1 MRHISLV
8 MCRAEGNAP
17 GKRRGQSFSREQK
30 IMPTIFQANPKVDQ
44 LRATLGHSIVD
55 ADAHQIEMVP
65 LFLDFLREVGGAK
78 MPQRWRD
85 YVVLTRRAFR
95 MTPEERSQVRPG
107 IPVWWPLPAENT
119 LDRAT
124 SSLPKLMHSRMDE
137 IGLDFAIVYPSLGL
151 FVLTLP
157 GMADGELRQASARA
171 FNNYNA
177 EMFRGFG
184 DRMTP
189 AAVIP
194 MHTPGEA
201 ITELEH
207 VVKTLGLKAAV
218 FAADVLR
225 PVPKPEKDPAAMA
238 ELYYYDCFGIDSPY
252 DYDPVWRKCIEL
264 RIAPTFHSAPIGRG
278 TRASISRHQYN
289 QLGGFAEGG
298 EAVCKALFFGGVTR
312 RFPDVRF
319 GFLEGGAGWAIAF
332 YARLVEHWK
341 KRNYEA
347 MQRLDPA
354 RIDTVLLGRLI
365 DEFGH
370 QRLKPYRDKVV
381 KDVVFGDRME
391 ELDDW
396 RECKITRPEDIRDL
410 FMPNFFFGCEGDD
423 RSAAAA
429 FDRKVNPYGASL
441 NPMFGSDI
449 GHFDVED
456 MRGVLEEAHELVDH
470 GLMSPQDFRRF
481 ALENPV
487 RLHGGMNKDFFKGT
501 KVEAEAEM
509 ILSADQA
516 HRARAREPM
525 AAQT

>member
-1 MRHISLV
+1 M
-8 MCRAEGNAP
+8 E
-17 GKRRGQSFSREQK
+17 E
-30 IMPTIFQANPKVDQ
+30 IMPTMFQANPKVEQ
-44 LRATLGHSIVD
+44 LRARLGHSIVD

-65 LFLDFLREVGGAK
+65 LFLDFLREVGGAR

-85 YVVLTRRAFR
+85 YVGLTRRAFR
-95 MTPEERSQVRPG
+95 MTPAERSQARPG
-107 IPVWWPLPAENT
+107 IPVWWPFPAENT

-124 SSLPKLMHSRMDE
+124 ASLPKLMHARMDE

-157 GMADGELRQASARA
+157 GMADNELRQSSARA

-177 EMFRGFG
+177 EMFRGLS
-184 DRMTP
+184 DRLTP
-189 AAVIP
+189 AGLIP
-194 MHTPGEA
+194 MHTPAEA
-201 ITELEH
+201 IAELEH
-207 VVKTLGLKAAV
+207 VVKTLGLKTAV

-225 PVPKPEKDPAAMA
+225 PVPKPQKDPAAMA
-238 ELYYYDCFGIDSPY
+238 ELYYYDCFGIDSQY
-252 DYDPVWRKCIEL
+252 DYDPVWRKCLEL
-264 RIAPTFHSAPIGRG
+264 QIAPTFHSAPIGRG

-298 EAVCKALFFGGVTR
+298 EAVCKSLFFGGVTR
-312 RFPDVRF
+312 RFPDLRF
-319 GFLEGGAGWAIAF
+319 GFLEGGANWAIAL

-341 KRNYEA
+341 KRNYKA
-347 MQRLDPA
+347 MQCLDPA
-354 RIDTVLLGRLI
+354 RTDTALLGRLI

-370 QRLKPYRDKVV
+370 VRLKPYRDAVAKNAML
-381 KDVVFGDRME
+381 GDRME

-396 RECKITRPEDIRDL
+396 RDCKIEHPEQIRDL
-410 FMPNFFFGCEGDD
+410 FVPNFFFGCEGDD

-429 FDRKVNPYGASL
+429 FDRRMNPYGASL

-456 MRGVLEEAHELVDH
+456 MRGILEESHELVEW
-470 GLMSPQDFRRF
+470 GLMSPEDFRRF

-501 KVEAEAEM
+501 RVEGEAEM
-509 ILSADQA
+509 ILAADNQ
-516 HRARAREPM
+516 HRPPAEEAVATHNLR
-525 AAQT
+525 

>member
-1 MRHISLV
+1 MATLFK
-8 MCRAEGNAP
+8 A
-17 GKRRGQSFSREQK
+17 
-30 IMPTIFQANPKVDQ
+30 TPKVDQ
-44 LRATLGHSIVD
+44 LRAKLGHPIVD

-78 MPQRWRD
+78 MAQRWRD
-85 YVVLTRRAFR
+85 YVALTRRAFR
-95 MTPEERSQVRPG
+95 MTPEERSQARPG

-124 SSLPKLMHSRMDE
+124 SSLPKLMHTRMDE

-151 FVLTLP
+151 FVVTLP
-157 GMADGELRQASARA
+157 GMADDELRQASARA

-177 EMFRGFG
+177 DVFRGFG
-184 DRMTP
+184 DRLTP

-201 ITELEH
+201 IAELEH
-207 VVKTLGLKAAV
+207 AVKTLGLKAAV

-225 PVPKPEKDPAAMA
+225 PVPKPEKDPAAIA
-238 ELYYYDCFGIDSPY
+238 ESYYYDCFGIDSPH
-252 DYDPVWRKCIEL
+252 DYDPVWRKCIEM

-298 EAVCKALFFGGVTR
+298 EAVSKSLFFGGVTR
-312 RFPDVRF
+312 RFPDLRF
-319 GFLEGGAGWAIAF
+319 GFLEGGASWGIAL

-341 KRNYEA
+341 KRNYGA
-347 MQRLDPA
+347 MQRLDPG
-354 RIDTVLLGRLI
+354 RIDTALFGRLI

-370 QRLKPYRDKVV
+370 ERLKPHRDQIV
-381 KDVVFGDRME
+381 KNVIFGDRME

-396 RECKITRPEDIRDL
+396 RDCKITRAEQIRDL
-410 FMPNFFFGCEGDD
+410 FVPNFFFGCEGDD

-429 FDRKVNPYGASL
+429 FDRRMNPHGAAL

-456 MRGVLEEAHELVDH
+456 MRGILQEAHELVDW
-470 GLMSPQDFRRF
+470 GLMSSEDFRRF
-481 ALENPV
+481 SLENVV
-487 RLHGGMNKDFFKGT
+487 RLHGGMNKNFFKGT
-501 KVEAEAEM
+501 RVETEAEKILATEKAHNDRAEDP
-509 ILSADQA
+509 APA
-516 HRARAREPM
+516 HSLR
-525 AAQT
+525 

>member
-1 MRHISLV
+1 
-8 MCRAEGNAP
+8 
-17 GKRRGQSFSREQK
+17 
-30 IMPTIFQANPKVDQ
+30 MPTMFKANPKVDQ
-44 LRATLGHSIVD
+44 LRAKLGHPIVD
-55 ADAHQIEMVP
+55 ADAHQMEMLP
-65 LFLDFLREVGGAK
+65 LLLDFLREAGGAK
-78 MPQRWRD
+78 MPQRWLDHLAMRG
-85 YVVLTRRAFR
+85 RAFR
-95 MTPEERSQVRPG
+95 MTPEERSQARPG
-107 IPVWWPLPAENT
+107 IPVWWPFPAENT

-124 SSLPKLMHSRMDE
+124 SLLPKLMHARMDE
-137 IGLDFAIVYPSLGL
+137 IGLDFAIVYPSMGL
-151 FVLTLP
+151 LVVTLP
-157 GMADGELRQASARA
+157 GIADDELRQASARA

-184 DRMTP
+184 DRLTP
-189 AAVIP
+189 AALIP
-194 MHTPGEA
+194 MHTPREA
-201 ITELEH
+201 IAELEH
-207 VVKTLGLKAAV
+207 AVKALGLKAAV
-218 FAADVLR
+218 FAGVLR
-225 PVPKPEKDPAAMA
+225 PVLKPEKDPAALA

-264 RIAPTFHSAPIGRG
+264 RVAPTFHSAAIGRG

-298 EAVCKALFFGGVTR
+298 EAVCKSLFFGGVTR
-312 RFPDVRF
+312 RFPDLRF
-319 GFLEGGAGWAIAF
+319 GFLEGGAAWATTL

-341 KRNYEA
+341 KRNYLA

-354 RIDTVLLGRLI
+354 RVDAALLGRLI

-370 QRLKPYRDKVV
+370 ERLKPYRDKVV
-381 KDVVFGDRME
+381 RDATLGERME

-396 RECKITRPEDIRDL
+396 RDCKIAHPEDIRDL
-410 FMPNFFFGCEGDD
+410 FVPKFFFGCEGDD

-429 FDRKVNPYGASL
+429 FHRKMNPYGASL

-470 GLMSPQDFRRF
+470 GLMSPEDFRRF

-501 KVEAEAEM
+501 KVEAEAKI
-509 ILSADQA
+509 ILAADEA
-516 HRARAREPM
+516 HRATAAEPV
-525 AAQT
+525 AAHIG

>member
-1 MRHISLV
+1 
-8 MCRAEGNAP
+8 
-17 GKRRGQSFSREQK
+17 
-30 IMPTIFQANPKVDQ
+30 MPTVFQDNPKVDQ

-65 LFLDFLREVGGAK
+65 LFLDILREVGGAK

-85 YVVLTRRAFR
+85 YVAMTRRAFR
-95 MTPEERSQVRPG
+95 MTPEERSQARPG

-124 SSLPKLMHSRMDE
+124 SSLPKLMHTRMDE

-151 FVLTLP
+151 LVLTLP
-157 GMADGELRQASARA
+157 GMADSELRQASARA

-225 PVPKPEKDPAAMA
+225 PVPKPENDPAAMA
-238 ELYYYDCFGIDSPY
+238 ELYYYDCFSIDSPY

-312 RFPDVRF
+312 RFPDLRF
-319 GFLEGGAGWAIAF
+319 GFLEGGAAWAIAL

-347 MQRLDPA
+347 MQRLNPA
-354 RIDTVLLGRLI
+354 RIDSVLLGRLI

-429 FDRKVNPYGASL
+429 FDRKMNPYGASL

-470 GLMSPQDFRRF
+470 GLMSPEDFRRF

-509 ILSADQA
+509 ILTADQA
-516 HRARAREPM
+516 YRARARGPM
-525 AAQT
+525 ATHT